1 MASKHN
7 INFFQGNKN
16 LLIDIS
22 DEKQALVMISEKIS
36 ELFDMKNI
44 CFLFGS
50 GTSAGAI
57 PTMKDMFKAV
67 EVKIKTL
74 SKDRQDFYDAIKLQQ
89 PENLEE
95 LLGILYSSRHYL
107 TCDATK
113 VKEFKICEE
122 LISIIEEV
130 IFTKIN
136 ININDSKYEDA
147 LQLYKNFYLKVAHRN
162 KDLSRISIFTTNNDL
177 FNEFALDN
185 LNISYINGFNGGIS
199 RFFNPAFFNYT
210 YSKRMD
216 TSIEKYEP
224 IENLVYL
231 YKIHGSVNWYE
242 DETSANTYFKIK
254 EETSITNLKYSKDIN
269 TLIYPTPT
277 KQNKSLG
284 SPYTEM
290 FREFQK
296 KLLEP
301 HTVIFVIGYSF
312 SDEHVNNII
321 YQALAT
327 NTTINLVI
335 INSVTDSSVAKI
347 NDNRIFK
354 IYGKDTSG
362 NNIHYFNY
370 IVKNL
375 MPDIDMFKDENIM
388 LNEFIKQLKK

>member
-1 MASKHN
+1 M
-7 INFFQGNKN
+7 
-16 LLIDIS
+16 
-22 DEKQALVMISEKIS
+22 
-36 ELFDMKNI
+36 
-44 CFLFGS
+44 
-50 GTSAGAI
+50 
-57 PTMKDMFKAV
+57 
-67 EVKIKTL
+67 
-74 SKDRQDFYDAIKLQQ
+74 
-89 PENLEE
+89 
-95 LLGILYSSRHYL
+95 
-107 TCDATK
+107 
-113 VKEFKICEE
+113 
-122 LISIIEEV
+122 
-130 IFTKIN
+130 
-136 ININDSKYEDA
+136 
-147 LQLYKNFYLKVAHRN
+147 
-162 KDLSRISIFTTNNDL
+162 SRIH
-177 FNEFALDN
+177 
-185 LNISYINGFNGGIS
+185 Y
-199 RFFNPAFFNYT
+199 
-210 YSKRMD
+210 
-216 TSIEKYEP
+216 
-224 IENLVYL
+224 
-231 YKIHGSVNWYE
+231 
-242 DETSANTYFKIK
+242 
-254 EETSITNLKYSKDIN
+254 